1 MLWTKSLEKALQ
13 YVRGTVA
20 NQKVIMGGYRRKPD
34 IKRVTFDEP
43 DDTENKP
50 DGNFSVRVVGKEDDK
65 RGITDYERRLQKTE
79 EELAE
84 TKIIAKKILDVIIQN
99 QGQQRSRVPISPTRE
114 RSFSPNMGCFQ
125 CGEVGHFVR
134 SCPNGRMKSPDR
146 KRSRSPRPFSLNS
159 MRSRMM
165 ADS

>member
-1 MLWTKSLEKALQ
+1 MDKNPESLEKALQ
-13 YVRGTVA
+13 YARGEVA
-20 NQKVIMGGYRRKPD
+20 NQKVIMGGRKPD

-65 RGITDYERRLQKTE
+65 RGITDYERRLQK
-79 EELAE
+79 

-146 KRSRSPRPFSLNS
+146 KRSRAPSPFSLNS